1 MVLHNCLTL
10 FCGFYDCYVSLP
22 RYYTRSMMVLDSIA
36 LSIDTIVSLTK
47 HVSMIIIID
56 ILTNTSI
63 NTSGS
68 ENIYTNITDNASLDT
83 NMNNNIDVGMNIFS

>member
-1 MVLHNCLTL
+1 MRL
-10 FCGFYDCYVSLP
+10 
-22 RYYTRSMMVLDSIA
+22 LDSIA

-68 ENIYTNITDNASLDT
+68 ENIYTNISDNASLDT

>member
-1 MVLHNCLTL
+1 MK
-10 FCGFYDCYVSLP
+10 
-22 RYYTRSMMVLDSIA
+22 VLDSIA

-47 HVSMIIIID
+47 HVSMIIIIV

>member
-1 MVLHNCLTL
+1 MRL
-10 FCGFYDCYVSLP
+10 
-22 RYYTRSMMVLDSIA
+22 LDSIA
-36 LSIDTIVSLTK
+36 LSIDTIVSLAK

>member
-1 MVLHNCLTL
+1 MR
-10 FCGFYDCYVSLP
+10 F
-22 RYYTRSMMVLDSIA
+22 LDSIA

>member
-1 MVLHNCLTL
+1 MRL
-10 FCGFYDCYVSLP
+10 
-22 RYYTRSMMVLDSIA
+22 LDSIA
-36 LSIDTIVSLTK
+36 LSIDTIVSLAK

-68 ENIYTNITDNASLDT
+68 ENIYTNITDNASLTT